1 MSMDF
6 DLKRLENL
14 IENFYVLTGMRIVV
28 FDQNQIEIT
37 SYPKSNFLFCT
48 HMRKIRIFFRHV
60 IKSDQFAFEKCAEK
74 PKMFIS
80 ISVMRV

>member
-28 FDQNQIEIT
+28 FDQKPDRD
-37 SYPKSNFLFCT
+37 YFVPK
-48 HMRKIRIFFRHV
+48 K
-60 IKSDQFAFEKCAEK
+60 
-74 PKMFIS
+74 
-80 ISVMRV
+80 